1 MFTGIIE
8 EIGKVKSM
16 TRGAQSA
23 KLTIQASK
31 VLEDTKIGDSIA
43 TNGVCLT
50 VVRMDDHTFTVDVM
64 PETVRKSSFR
74 RLNSGDLVNLERA
87 LPAQGRFD
95 GHIVAGHVDSV
106 GTIKNITTNENAIVI
121 RISTDPNVLKY
132 IINEGSIA
140 VDGISLTV
148 ARVYDDGFEVS
159 IIPHT
164 KGETNL
170 HNKKIGDLVNLECD
184 VIGKYVERLL
194 NFKEQ
199 SIDMDF
205 LGKNGFL

>member
-8 EIGKVKSM
+8 EVGKVKNIS
-16 TRGAQSA
+16 RGSNSA

-50 VVRMDDHTFTVDVM
+50 VVSMDHDSFTVDVM
-64 PETVRKSSFR
+64 PETIKKSSFR
-74 RLNSGDLVNLERA
+74 TITMGDLVNLERA
-87 LPAQGRFD
+87 LPAKGRFD
-95 GHIVAGHVDSV
+95 GHIVAGHVDSI
-106 GTIKNITTNENAIVI
+106 GTIKNITRNENAILI
-121 RISTDPNVLKY
+121 RITTDHKALKY

-148 ARVYDDGFEVS
+148 AEVYKDGFEVS

-164 KGETNL
+164 KGQTNL
-170 HNKKIGDLVNLECD
+170 QNKKIGDIVNLECD

-194 NFKEQ
+194 NFKEEK
-199 SIDMDF
+199 IDMDF
-205 LGKNGFL
+205 LDKNGFL